1 MRYAAQTH
9 VGRRLRNEDSLYLP
23 NDGCGAALIA
33 VADGMGGHA
42 AGERASRLAVEGLSA
57 ALCADT
63 GAYAQ
68 GDPMQRIQ
76 SAIRQVNREIFQ
88 HSHTEEG
95 CRGMGTTLTLALL
108 FPDQYIAANIGDS
121 RLYYFDGWSITQVTH
136 DHSLVAIL
144 VASGEITP
152 AEAHVHPQRN
162 IITRALGTA
171 DYEEADFFQRR
182 WAEGD
187 VLLLCSDGL
196 YGSISDEEMEEVLR
210 SDESLQERCDELVRR
225 ALDSGATDNV
235 TVVLA
240 QNEGGD
246 AA

>member
-23 NDGCGAALIA
+23 NDGCGAALVA

-57 ALCADT
+57 ALCTKEERFA
-63 GAYAQ
+63 

-76 SAIRQVNREIFQ
+76 SAIRQINREIFT
-88 HSHTEEG
+88 HSRTEEG

-121 RLYYFDGWSITQVTH
+121 RLYHFDGWSVTQVTH
-136 DHSLVAIL
+136 DHSLVAVL
-144 VASGEITP
+144 VANGEITA

-171 DYEEADFFQRR
+171 EYEEADFFQRR

-196 YGSISDEEMEEVLR
+196 YGSLSDEEMEEVLR
-210 SDESLQERCDELVRR
+210 LDVPLQEQCDELVRR
-225 ALDSGATDNV
+225 ALSAGATDNV
-235 TVVLA
+235 TVVLT
-240 QNEGGD
+240 QNAGGD